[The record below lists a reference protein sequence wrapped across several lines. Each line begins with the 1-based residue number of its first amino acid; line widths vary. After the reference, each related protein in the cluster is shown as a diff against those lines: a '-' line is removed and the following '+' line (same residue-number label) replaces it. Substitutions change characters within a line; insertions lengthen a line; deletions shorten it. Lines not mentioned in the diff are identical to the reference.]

1 MQRTALWGAEPEG
14 HRPARRAAPEGS
26 RRAGEYALQAMA
38 NDGSDSFE
46 EAGRHIV
53 IRRRTDDGWK
63 IVWEI
68 WNLDETME

>member
-1 MQRTALWGAEPEG
+1 
-14 HRPARRAAPEGS
+14 
-26 RRAGEYALQAMA
+26 MA
-38 NDGSDSFE
+38 KDGSDSFE
-46 EAGRHIV
+46 EARKHIV